1 VATRAKCT
9 WLLGIEGHN
18 VDVWLRLLQ
27 MRLPRREL

>member
-1 VATRAKCT
+1 MRVA
-9 WLLGIEGHN
+9 LGIEGHN

>member
-1 VATRAKCT
+1 
-9 WLLGIEGHN
+9 LGIEGHN